1 MNATGMNATG
11 FPRRPLASGHSGSR
25 HGLSRYLVLFTI
37 FILLPAGDL
46 LGQRITY
53 EYLRV
58 RDRQPS
64 VFFEHHVLPDRV
76 GGGMQLATTFR
87 LENNFLSFRREREG
101 DEETQQRRFF
111 AEPSVQVN
119 IRKHSEASQSE
130 AVEEQMEEQAPITRT
145 WSETAYAGTYEQ
157 TQSSTLFL
165 QHLLTTSME
174 TGHYRIEAIARSDG
188 RTRRALTPS
197 LRIPGDQASDR
208 AFFYFLD
215 EASTLEPPFT
225 APLVNMGG
233 NAYFGRDHQLV
244 IWLPDPQPDA
254 VYSMEIHKV
263 RINRRDT
270 TSRDRVMEH
279 ILDTDKLT
287 SGYLHRIS
295 MVEDRPN
302 FFLEAADTTFQ
313 IGSYYFLTIP
323 NSRFE
328 NAHFRLQL
336 TMTPANGEPVT
347 IARRIYQS
355 LWLDMPVSL
364 LNLDVAIEMM
374 RFIMD
379 DEQHRSLRRGD
390 RREREE
396 RFHQFWA
403 GRDPSPAR
411 EYNELMVEYFRRID
425 YAYEHFTTPQ
435 IPGYESDQGQ
445 IYIRH
450 GEPDRRERTFPPGQ
464 PAREVWYY
472 GERSFVFEATSG
484 FGDYRLIE
492 RR

>member
-1 MNATGMNATG
+1 MG
-11 FPRRPLASGHSGSR
+11 FPRLPLASGHSGSR
-25 HGLSRYLVLFTI
+25 HGMTRYLFLLTI
-37 FILLPAGDL
+37 FLLLPAGDL

-53 EYLRV
+53 EYLRM

-64 VFFEHHVLPDRV
+64 VFFEHHVLPDT
-76 GGGMQLATTFR
+76 GGNGMQLATTFR
-87 LENNFLSFRREREG
+87 LENNFLSFRRESEG
-101 DEETQQRRFF
+101 GDETQQRRFF

-119 IRKHSEASQSE
+119 ISKHPEASQSE
-130 AVEEQMEEQAPITRT
+130 QTGEEASINRT
-145 WSETAYAGTYEQ
+145 WSETAYADTYEQ

-165 QHLLTTSME
+165 QHLLTTSLE
-174 TGHYRIEAIARSDG
+174 PGHYRVEAITRSDG

-197 LRIPGDQASDR
+197 LRIPGDAASDR

-215 EASTLEPPFT
+215 EASALEPPFT
-225 APLVNMGG
+225 APLINMGD
-233 NAYFGRDHQLV
+233 NAYFGRNHQLV

-254 VYSMEIHKV
+254 VYSMEIHRV
-263 RINRRDT
+263 HINRQDT
-270 TSRDRVMEH
+270 TERDRVMEYT
-279 ILDTDKLT
+279 LDPEKIT

-295 MVEDRPN
+295 MVDDRPHL
-302 FFLEAADTTFQ
+302 FLEAADSTFHD
-313 IGSYYFLTIP
+313 GSYYFLTIP

-328 NAHFRLQL
+328 NAHFRLRL
-336 TMTPANGEPVT
+336 TMTPADGEPVI
-347 IARRIYQS
+347 IARRTYQS
-355 LWLDMPVSL
+355 LWLDMPTSL

-374 RFIMD
+374 RFMMD
-379 DEQHRSLRRGD
+379 DEQHRALRRGD

-396 RFHQFWA
+396 RFRQFWA
-403 GRDPSPAR
+403 ERDPSPDK

-425 YAYEHFTTPQ
+425 HAYEHFTTPQ
-435 IPGYESDQGQ
+435 EPGYESDQGQ

-464 PAREVWYY
+464 PAREVWHY
-472 GERSFVFEATSG
+472 GDRVFVFEATTG